1 MIPSMPDTTA
11 VFAMGD
17 TVAMAIIRAL
27 KDLGR
32 SVPEDVS
39 VIGLDGLA
47 IGDYMLP
54 RLTTVRQS
62 VEELADRAVQILEQ
76 QLSAATLTPRHETI
90 PSAVDA
96 KESTRSLKE

>member
-1 MIPSMPDTTA
+1 
-11 VFAMGD
+11 
-17 TVAMAIIRAL
+17 MAIGAIRAL
-27 KDLGR
+27 RDRGLR
-32 SVPEDVS
+32 VPEDVS

-76 QLSAATLTPRHETI
+76 QLSAATLAPRHETI